1 MCNVVM
7 GPYATQILAQYG
19 ADVVKVEPPEG
30 DDARRTGALH
40 EPNMASLFLG
50 VNRGKRSVVLDLKS
64 PHARSHLESLVRDA
78 DVLVHNIRPQKLNA
92 LGIDPESVMRTN
104 PRIVYAMLTG
114 FGQSG
119 PYGGRPAYDDVIQ
132 GMSGLAELGA
142 RHCGGLPRYMPTIA
156 ADKTV
161 GILAA
166 SAILAALM
174 KQQREGVGSVVEVPM
189 FESMVGFNLV
199 EHFYGQHFE
208 PPRSAPG
215 YPRVLAPWR
224 RPYRTADGLVA
235 MMPYTDVHWQRFF
248 AEVGAPQHAGD
259 PRFADIAARTAHI
272 AELLEL
278 ASGYVVRQTTA
289 HWLAACE
296 RLEIPAAPVARLDGL
311 RSDEHLAAT
320 GFFEEVQDPAM
331 GTVRFPGVG
340 VRFDGRRPPVAMP
353 PRLGEHT
360 RALLAEAG
368 LDAPQI
374 QALLDQGA
382 AIAPQPKN

>member
-1 MCNVVM
+1 
-7 GPYATQILAQYG
+7 
-19 ADVVKVEPPEG
+19 
-30 DDARRTGALH
+30 
-40 EPNMASLFLG
+40 
-50 VNRGKRSVVLDLKS
+50 
-64 PHARSHLESLVRDA
+64 
-78 DVLVHNIRPQKLNA
+78 
-92 LGIDPESVMRTN
+92 
-104 PRIVYAMLTG
+104 
-114 FGQSG
+114 
-119 PYGGRPAYDDVIQ
+119 
-132 GMSGLAELGA
+132 
-142 RHCGGLPRYMPTIA
+142 
-156 ADKTV
+156 
-161 GILAA
+161 
-166 SAILAALM
+166 
-174 KQQREGVGSVVEVPM
+174 
-189 FESMVGFNLV
+189 
-199 EHFYGQHFE
+199 
-208 PPRSAPG
+208 
-215 YPRVLAPWR
+215 
-224 RPYRTADGLVA
+224 

-296 RLEIPAAPVARLDGL
+296 RLEIPAAPVARLDEL